1 MRSTVKTVARAVR
14 RARRI
19 QARLLRPDCV
29 DRPCTVVDV
38 SAGGAKIVVQGDE
51 AIAARFE
58 LFELAFADNG
68 PRRLCELVWQRGK
81 TAGVRFV
88 G

>member
-1 MRSTVKTVARAVR
+1 MRSTAKRFAREVR

-19 QARLLRPDCV
+19 QAQLIQPECADRL
-29 DRPCTVVDV
+29 CTVIDV
-38 SAGGAKIVVQGDE
+38 SGHGAKIVVQGDE
-51 AIAARFE
+51 AIGAR
-58 LFELAFADNG
+58 FELAFADNG
-68 PRRLCELVWQRGK
+68 PRRFCELMWQRGK

>member
-1 MRSTVKTVARAVR
+1 MRSKAKPFAREVR

-19 QARLLRPDCV
+19 QARLLRPGCA
-29 DRPCTVVDV
+29 DRPCTIIDL
-38 SAGGAKIVVQGDE
+38 SARGAKIVVQGDE
-51 AIAARFE
+51 AITSR
-58 LFELAFADNG
+58 FELAFADNG
-68 PRRLCELVWQRGK
+68 PRRLCELAWQRGK

>member
-1 MRSTVKTVARAVR
+1 MRSTVKQFAREVR

-19 QARLLRPDCV
+19 QARLLRPGFA
-29 DRPCTVVDV
+29 DRPCTVVDI
-38 SAGGAKIVVQGDE
+38 SASGAKIVVQGDE

-58 LFELAFADNG
+58 LAFADNG
-68 PRRLCELVWQRGK
+68 PRGLCELVWQRGK
-81 TAGVRFV
+81 TAGVRFL

>member
-1 MRSTVKTVARAVR
+1 
-14 RARRI
+14 
-19 QARLLRPDCV
+19 
-29 DRPCTVVDV
+29 
-38 SAGGAKIVVQGDE
+38 VVQGDE
-51 AIAARFE
+51 AITSR
-58 LFELAFADNG
+58 FELAFADNG